1 MAKPKAKI
9 DQLQNREI
17 STSELALIVGKSPQ
31 WIRQLTR
38 ENVLAQV
45 GRGKYSLGEAIQAYI
60 KHVEGESS
68 DGKVSFRDE
77 KAEHERIKKEI
88 AQLELDEMRGNLH
101 TTQDVQEAWADL
113 IVEFRKRLM
122 ALPPRLAA
130 QFAFI
135 SDEKKIKLLL
145 TEEIT
150 TALHAL
156 AQYDPAAEGAGDDE
170 QTEASN
176 P

>member
-1 MAKPKAKI
+1 MAKPKVKTEQI
-9 DQLQNREI
+9 HNRDV
-17 STSELALIVGKSPQ
+17 STSELAMIVGKSPQ

-38 ENVLAQV
+38 ENVLVQV
-45 GRGKYSLGEAIQAYI
+45 SRGKYALGDAVQAYMRHI
-60 KHVEGESS
+60 EGEST
-68 DGKVSFRDE
+68 DGKVSLRDE

-113 IVEFRKRLM
+113 IVEFRKRLVS
-122 ALPPRLAA
+122 LPPRLSA

-135 SDEKKIKLLL
+135 NDEKKIKLLL
-145 TEEIT
+145 ADEIT
-150 TALHAL
+150 TALQAL